1 MTLLVNVNLTIRMLN
16 ISCSEILP
24 VIMMICGMREFMEL
38 ALGHLKTVNS
48 LVMYV
53 IILAGKI
60 FGGTRNILQYAEN
73 TLTDSLVPARWVLR
87 VW

>member
-1 MTLLVNVNLTIRMLN
+1 
-16 ISCSEILP
+16 
-24 VIMMICGMREFMEL
+24 MREFMEL

-48 LVMYV
+48 VMYV
-53 IILAGKI
+53 ITLAGKI
-60 FGGTRNILQYAEN
+60 FGGTRNILQYGEN